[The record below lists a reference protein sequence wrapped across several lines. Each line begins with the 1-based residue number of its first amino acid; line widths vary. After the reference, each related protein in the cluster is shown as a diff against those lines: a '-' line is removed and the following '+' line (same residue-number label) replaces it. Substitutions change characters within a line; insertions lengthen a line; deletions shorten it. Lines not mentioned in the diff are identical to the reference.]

1 MYRVLLP
8 VLSITFSAASQAVE
22 LAVGLQSTFTNIDI
36 QDPEHGDKDV
46 AVMTSGLHILPTASL
61 VSSPYYFAED
71 SNFGVQFQ
79 LDGSFF
85 KSGQQVLQNGQEKV
99 DLGTSVKGF
108 AMTAVPVLFYHWNR
122 DASADWNAKVGIGFG
137 AGYLDLKGNYQ
148 ITHIA
153 EQRGETRDVNFGGF
167 GMAINVYLEAN
178 KGPHQ
183 FQLYNFSPVLSEKEY
198 DFQGHNV
205 VMAYKYRF
213 DLNEIWASW

>member
-1 MYRVLLP
+1 MFRVFFLVLFIAFP
-8 VLSITFSAASQAVE
+8 VVSHAVE
-22 LAVGLQSTFTNIDI
+22 LAVGLQSTFTNIEI

-46 AVMTSGLHILPTASL
+46 AVMTSGFHILPTASL

-71 SNFGVQFQ
+71 SNVGMQFQ
-79 LDGSFF
+79 LDWSFF
-85 KSGQQVLQNGQEKV
+85 KSGQQALQNSQDKV
-99 DLGTSVKGF
+99 DLGTSVKGY
-108 AMTAVPVLFYHWNR
+108 AITAVPVLFYHWNR
-122 DASADWNAKVGIGFG
+122 DAGSDWNAKVGIGFG

-148 ITHIA
+148 ITHVA
-153 EQRGETRDVNFGGF
+153 QQRGETRDVDFDGL

-183 FQLYNFSPVLSEKEY
+183 FQLYNFSPILSEKDY

-213 DLNEIWASW
+213 DLNEVWPGW

>member
-8 VLSITFSAASQAVE
+8 ILSFAFPAASQAVE
-22 LAVGLQSTFTNIDI
+22 LAVGLQSTFTNIEI

-46 AVMTSGLHILPTASL
+46 AVMTSGFHILPTASL

-79 LDGSFF
+79 LDWSFF
-85 KSGQQVLQNGQEKV
+85 KAGQQELQNSREKV
-99 DLGTSVKGF
+99 DLGTSVKGY
-108 AMTAVPVLFYHWNR
+108 AMTAVPVLFYHWHR
-122 DASADWNAKVGIGFG
+122 DAGADWNTKVGIGFG
-137 AGYLDLKGNYQ
+137 AGYLDLKGHYQ
-148 ITHIA
+148 ITHVA

-183 FQLYNFSPVLSEKEY
+183 FQLYNFSPILSEKSH

-213 DLNEIWASW
+213 DLNL